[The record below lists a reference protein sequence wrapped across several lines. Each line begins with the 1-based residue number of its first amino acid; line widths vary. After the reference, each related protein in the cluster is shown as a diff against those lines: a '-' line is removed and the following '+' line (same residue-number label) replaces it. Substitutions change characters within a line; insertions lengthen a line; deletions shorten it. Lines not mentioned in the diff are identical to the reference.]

1 MSIFKIGVRVEC
13 PLFGYGTVVENDEIQ
28 KERFDNILV
37 NFDDFCEIEEYT
49 ADGAKFSHAR
59 PTLKVVE
66 DPFEGL
72 PDWVNYIAEDENCE
86 RWGFHSEPYTKDI
99 FNSWEVAENDS
110 TCIPVSRINKNWK
123 SSLIKR
129 HQ

>member
-1 MSIFKIGVRVEC
+1 MSIFKKGVRVEC
-13 PLFGYGTVVENDEIQ
+13 PLFGFGTVVESDEIQ

-37 NFDDFCEIEEYT
+37 NFDDVYKTEEYT

-59 PTLKVVE
+59 PTLRVVE

-72 PDWVNYIAEDENCE
+72 PDWVNYIADDLDCE
-86 RWGFHSEPYTKDI
+86 RWGFHSEPFINDEYD
-99 FNSWEVAENDS
+99 SWQISELDS
-110 TCIPVSRINKNWK
+110 QSIQIHPTNKNWK